1 MFRITGPAKLDAR
14 WDATVTKNLIVL
26 VAQVFLPLI
35 FQITP
40 VVAETI
46 QLVHHDDNYLVPVQV
61 NNALI
66 LPFILDTGADDV
78 VIPADVF
85 LTLSR
90 PGTVN
95 TGDFIGT
102 GTAVLADGS
111 EHPTDHYVLHELRV
125 GDHVVRNVVASVSPV
140 KGEPLLGQSF
150 LSKLPAW
157 TIDNVRHALVLND
170 MPGSG
175 APQRA
180 ALPPPQAMPSVP
192 APTAPAVS
200 DSSFPKADPACRGL
214 TDPALAAE
222 CADLIA
228 DLRVHEA
235 ARHLGRGAPY
245 PTNASLEAAC
255 AAEQTAHH
263 EGKPSIAAATRS
275 SRNSSDDS
283 CSSLGSSLA
292 PRPASRSGRPAS
304 VG

>member
-1 MFRITGPAKLDAR
+1 MGSITDRKVRRG
-14 WDATVTKNLIVL
+14 IL
-26 VAQVFLPLI
+26 VSRVIITLTYCLCLI
-35 FQITP
+35 FLLIQIVRPAT
-40 VVAETI
+40 AETI
-46 QLVHHDDNYLVPVQV
+46 QLVRHGDDYLVPVRV

-66 LPFILDTGADDV
+66 LPFILDTGANNV

-85 LTLSR
+85 LTLTR
-90 PGTVN
+90 TGTVN
-95 TGDFIGT
+95 TSDFIGT

-111 EHPTDHYVLHELRV
+111 EHPIDHYLLHELSV
-125 GDHVVRNVVASVSPV
+125 GDHVVRNVVASVSRV

-180 ALPPPQAMPSVP
+180 ALQPPPSVS

-222 CADLIA
+222 CADLIVE
-228 DLRVHEA
+228 LRAHEA

-255 AAEQTAHH
+255 AAEQTAHR
-263 EGKPSIAAATRS
+263 EGKPSIAGRCYTF
-275 SRNSSDDS
+275 
-283 CSSLGSSLA
+283 LQKLQ
-292 PRPASRSGRPAS
+292 PR
-304 VG
+304 